1 MSEGRE
7 DPFYLRGPPRPSDT
21 SPPTPQTFSNNK
33 GKRLCH
39 YPKTAKMI
47 LCGKLRRL
55 NT

>member
-7 DPFYLRGPPRPSDT
+7 PLLRKGVLRPSDT